1 MTRLSLFLS
10 LFLLGSL
17 QAVIADDKFP
27 STIDRCVACHGALG
41 ESNYGLFPN
50 LNGQKKAYLVK
61 QLKDFRKGVRYDPW
75 MTPMALPLKD
85 DEIEELASFYSQL

>member
-1 MTRLSLFLS
+1 MTRFRLLSTLSFFLCIQPV
-10 LFLLGSL
+10 FGEE
-17 QAVIADDKFP
+17 KFP
-27 STIDRCVACHGALG
+27 GTIDRCVACHGALG

-50 LNGQKKAYLVK
+50 LNGQKKGYLVK

-75 MTPMALPLKD
+75 MTPMAVPLKD